1 MSERRNI
8 IFILALIMLFV
19 SCSPIKHISKDGY
32 LLSKNKV
39 ESNSKLVSSSDL
51 KNLIKQDPNATFLG
65 VKWSMYFYSLSQRGA
80 DSTVNFFSRNV
91 FRALGSKPVEL
102 NPTLTRRTLSDMRTF
117 LQSKGVFKPVIKDSI
132 APVRRW
138 YAPWSF
144 YKQRAKVIY
153 TVEIPTRYK
162 VNQISLSSEDEALRE
177 KIEPIIASSQIVNG
191 SYYDEEKLGDLRSE
205 IASTLREN
213 GYYAFSDKYISY
225 VVDTSLA
232 CDCLNIELK
241 VANPRVKQGDSLIE
255 AHHKQYKIRKIYVY
269 PDYYPASSYY
279 YMPIKDTLSIIH
291 KPYINQK
298 VTHFDFISSGYNS
311 INPKSI
317 MRSILLQNGELFSP
331 SIAKNT
337 RAALSQ
343 LQNFKYIDISFTP
356 DNSSTADTLPL
367 DCLIRLT
374 MAQPIKLT
382 TSLEANYSAASNSIN
397 FQQSSSLGAE
407 ANIGFTNSNLFKGA
421 EIFTANIKGA
431 AEVKSDIF
439 SSDGQS
445 DLWNWVNAFEFGFDI
460 GLEFPRFFAPFS
472 TRLYSMRFRPH
483 TSIKVAY
490 NLQKRTIYDRRIS
503 TINYEYT
510 WQTSPA
516 NSFYYAPIEVNFVDM
531 EIIDANYAALISTL
545 DKRIQYQ
552 MSDHL
557 VMDMRFGFQH
567 NGQALTKDGNFNV
580 FRTNVE
586 TAGNLLYLFSNLLGQ
601 EKNDNGEYEV
611 FGIPYSQYVRAD
623 VDFVRYYSLSK
634 RSKFVTRFFAGAGM
648 YYGNARSL
656 PYEKSFFAGG
666 ANNIRAWKL
675 RELGPGGS
683 SKAEAYDRTGSGDM
697 TFGLNVEYRFPLFSV
712 VEGAAFVDAGN
723 IWTWQKQEGENLAD
737 FQPNRFFKEI
747 AVGIGLGLRFNI
759 QFLILRLDLAAKVF
773 DPSQTPTERFVLPD
787 TKPKDLQLQFGIGY
801 PF

>member
-8 IFILALIMLFV
+8 VFILVLVVLFA

-32 LLSKNKV
+32 LLSQNKV
-39 ESNSKLVSSSDL
+39 ECNSKLISSSDL
-51 KNLIKQDPNATFLG
+51 NNLIKQDPNGTFLG

-102 NPTLTRRTLSDMRTF
+102 NPNLTRRTLSDMRIF
-117 LQSKGVFKPVIKDSI
+117 LQSKGVFKPIINDSL

-162 VNQISLSSEDEALRE
+162 VNEISLSTEDDALRE
-177 KIEPIIASSQIVNG
+177 RIEPFLASSQIVNG
-191 SYYDEEKLGDLRSE
+191 SYYDEEKLGDLRSDV
-205 IASTLREN
+205 TQNLREN
-213 GYYAFSDKYISY
+213 GYYSFSDKYISY
-225 VVDTSLA
+225 VIDTSLG
-232 CDCLNIELK
+232 CDCLNIELR
-241 VANPRVKQGDSLIE
+241 VGNPYVKHGDSLVE
-255 AHHKQYKIRKIYVY
+255 ARHKQYRIRNIYVY
-269 PDYYPASSYY
+269 PDYYPASSSY
-279 YMPIKDTLSIIH
+279 YMPIKDTI
-291 KPYINQK
+291 
-298 VTHFDFISSGYNS
+298 THFHQPHRNLKNTRLEFISSGYNS
-311 INPKSI
+311 INPKPI
-317 MRSILLQNGELFSP
+317 MRSILLQNGDLFSP
-331 SIAKNT
+331 VIAKNT

-356 DNSSTADTLPL
+356 DTSSTADTLPL
-367 DCLIRLT
+367 DCLIRLS
-374 MAQPIKLT
+374 MAKPIKLT
-382 TSLEANYSAASNSIN
+382 TSLEANFSAASNSIN
-397 FQQSSSLGAE
+397 FQQSSSLGSE
-407 ANIGFTNSNLFKGA
+407 INIGFTNNNLLKGA
-421 EIFTANIKGA
+421 EIFTANIKTA
-431 AEVKSDIF
+431 AEVRSDIF
-439 SSDGQS
+439 SSDEQS
-445 DLWNWVNAFEFGFDI
+445 DLWNWFNAFELGFDI
-460 GLEFPRFFAPFS
+460 GIEFPRFLAPFS

-483 TSIKVAY
+483 TSIKLAY
-490 NLQKRTIYDRRIS
+490 NTQKRTIYDRRIS
-503 TINYEYT
+503 TLNYEYS
-510 WQTSPA
+510 WQSSPA
-516 NSFYYAPIEVNFVDM
+516 NSFYFSPVEVNFVDM
-531 EIIDANYAALISTL
+531 EIIDEDYASLIANL

-567 NGQALTKDGNFNV
+567 NGQAVAKGRNFNF

-586 TAGNLLYLFSNLLGQ
+586 TAGNLLYLISNLVGQ
-601 EKNDNGEYEV
+601 TKNDRGEYEL

-623 VDFVRYYSLSK
+623 VDFVHYHSLSK

-666 ANNIRAWKL
+666 ANNIRAWRL

-683 SKAEAYDRTGSGDM
+683 TKAEAYDRTGSGDM
-697 TFGLNVEYRFPLFSV
+697 TFGLNIEYRFPLFSI

-723 IWTWQKQEGENLAD
+723 IWTWQEQEGEPLSS
-737 FQPNRFFKEI
+737 FELNRFFKEI
-747 AVGIGLGLRFNI
+747 AVGVGIGLRLNI
-759 QFLILRLDLAAKVF
+759 QFLILRFDLAAKVF
-773 DPSQTPTERFVLPD
+773 DPAQRADAHFVLPH
-787 TKPKDLQLQFGIGY
+787 TKLKDLQLQFGIGY